1 MTKNIKNV
9 NVMPHNAARCRNAI
23 LRCRNFAFESRFKR
37 ENRLRL
43 SIERALCIRLA
54 LSLPSAKG
62 MLAGITADGTK
73 IPSDGKKIPSDETKI
88 PSDVLTTPPRGNDA
102 SNRIHFFVKL

>member
-1 MTKNIKNV
+1 MAPTWMTKNIKNV

-23 LRCRNFAFESRFKR
+23 LRCRIFA
-37 ENRLRL
+37 
-43 SIERALCIRLA
+43 
-54 LSLPSAKG
+54 SAKG

-73 IPSDGKKIPSDETKI
+73 IPSDGTKIPSDETKI
-88 PSDVLTTPPRGNDA
+88 LSDVLTTPPRGNDA